1 MFERSPF
8 QRGPESGSL
17 AGMLSANPAMWT
29 VLVINVVYFLLLEL
43 AGGSENVEV
52 LIKYGAKYGPDIADG
67 DYWRLITP
75 VFMHIGAF
83 HLLANSISLL
93 IFGGIVERSYGWRAF
108 LALYLVA
115 GVAGNV
121 ASYAAGPTVGAGASG
136 AIFGMLGAFA
146 VYLYL
151 NRSLLGSSAPGSLGG
166 LALII
171 IVNVSLGLTT
181 TGVDNWAHLG
191 GLISG
196 TAIALRLSPRA
207 NNEITY
213 SLNRRLESTQAVVHQ
228 ASMATIGTATVTAFA
243 VLILITVLISRG
255 DSDANRNLTDTLT
268 GRAITALLEE
278 RFDEASSLAR
288 QALLADPENDSLAV
302 LYLIKGL
309 GESQQGNTDEAI
321 EDLTRALAYGFTNPE
336 SRALAQN
343 ELSRLTGR

>member
-1 MFERSPF
+1 MFDRSPF
-8 QRGPESGSL
+8 QRGSEGGGLSE
-17 AGMLSANPAMWT
+17 MLRANPAMWS
-29 VLVINVVYFLLLEL
+29 VLAINIVYFLLLEL

-67 DYWRLITP
+67 EYWRLVTP

-108 LALYLVA
+108 LAIYLAA

-121 ASYAAGPTVGAGASG
+121 ASYAAGPTAGAGASG

-151 NRSLLGSSAPGSLGG
+151 NRSLLGSSARGSLGG
-166 LALII
+166 LAFII

-191 GLISG
+191 GLVAG
-196 TAIALRLSPRA
+196 TAIAVRLSPRA
-207 NNEITY
+207 ATNITY
-213 SLNRRLESTQAVVHQ
+213 GLNRRLASTQSVVRQ

-243 VLILITVLISRG
+243 VLIVITVLISRG
-255 DSDANRNLTDTLT
+255 DSDRNRDLTENLT
-268 GRAITALLEE
+268 GRAITALLEQ
-278 RFDEASSLAR
+278 RFEEASSLAR
-288 QALLADPENDSLAV
+288 QALLADPENDSLAI

-321 EDLTRALAYGFTNPE
+321 RDLTQALEYGFTTPE

-343 ELSRLTGR
+343 ELTRLTGR